1 MICVAPVEEQDEKKT
16 NKDTDKDY
24 HLSKDKELR
33 KILSVNG
40 PEVKCNSNN
49 FKVTEKSIQNKQ
61 ELERASCAERKRR
74 TIDVYEKLES
84 DGQESFKKPRR
95 NCKKKNKSILQK
107 KNFQLKIEM
116 DVRPKDSRDSKTI
129 YSELISKGK
138 ILSKES
144 NTDTPE
150 NDKNL
155 QEIQASTKEHCL
167 EKEYLEKETMLEDK
181 KVLEKGSDIVKL
193 TKLQ

>member
-40 PEVKCNSNN
+40 PEVKCKDHSNN
-49 FKVTEKSIQNKQ
+49 FKVTEKSIQNNQ
-61 ELERASCAERKRR
+61 ELERTSRAERKRR

-95 NCKKKNKSILQK
+95 NCKKKNK
-107 KNFQLKIEM
+107 
-116 DVRPKDSRDSKTI
+116 KTI

-150 NDKNL
+150 NDRNL
-155 QEIQASTKEHCL
+155 QEIQASSKEHFL

-181 KVLEKGSDIVKL
+181 KVLEKG
-193 TKLQ
+193 